1 MTPSPSPPLP
11 PPTPP
16 LSSPGTPPP
25 PFSSVVPSSNVI
37 IVTSGGCDKGGNKII
52 TKNLVTKSTSTNNKK
67 IYTIDP
73 IALKQAEA
81 EKVAAE
87 NLAFVA
93 NGGCGGGSEDS
104 ALKADLKQILQ
115 KLIQ

>member
-1 MTPSPSPPLP
+1 MNNEQQQQRNTQK
-11 PPTPP
+11 
-16 LSSPGTPPP
+16 SS
-25 PFSSVVPSSNVI
+25 
-37 IVTSGGCDKGGNKII
+37 
-52 TKNLVTKSTSTNNKK
+52 STNKK

-73 IALKQAEA
+73 IALKKAEA

-93 NGGCGGGSEDS
+93 GGGGGGGEDS